1 MQLLK
6 RNLSSS
12 RKFCTIM
19 MKLIVFVLLAV
30 LIPAKYASDQQS
42 CGYPCIPESQI
53 NQKIQE
59 AVDSKVSS
67 VLLKSQLVCT
77 DAFARAADAHCPSGE
92 TLCWERRTDWEEIR
106 SGLMVARRAR
116 TELPLWVDAK
126 HISTNLCFLCVVS
139 IKYKLRAGGSWLG
152 CLAGS
157 LAQHALA
164 SLLAGGRTTRRDPV

>member
-77 DAFARAADAHCPSGE
+77 DAFARAADAHCPSGHKA
-92 TLCWERRTDWEEIR
+92 TGCAC
-106 SGLMVARRAR
+106 GMA
-116 TELPLWVDAK
+116 
-126 HISTNLCFLCVVS
+126 C
-139 IKYKLRAGGSWLG
+139 GSWDI
-152 CLAGS
+152 
-157 LAQHALA
+157 
-164 SLLAGGRTTRRDPV
+164 RDDTVCHCQCANIDWTSARCCKVGIVG